1 MKVVQIGCGKMS
13 LYTMRYVLEK
23 KGKIVGAF
31 DISEKVIGKDVA
43 EILGVNGKI
52 AVVEDIKKLDERLK
66 ALKPDIAIITT
77 IAAIVFIVI
86 GIMKGEHSIVLEKA
100 INICLQCI
108 GIG

>member
-1 MKVVQIGCGKMS
+1 MFLLLTVKNLNYIRS
-13 LYTMRYVLEK
+13 
-23 KGKIVGAF
+23 
-31 DISEKVIGKDVA
+31 
-43 EILGVNGKI
+43 
-52 AVVEDIKKLDERLK
+52 
-66 ALKPDIAIITT
+66 ITT